1 MPEFYVYVY
10 LRKNTLTPY
19 YVGKGKGQ
27 RAWSKHDTIKV
38 PVDLHRIIIVESK
51 LTEVG
56 ALAIERRLI
65 QWYGRKDIIYTDRPP
80 GILRN
85 MTDGGD
91 GVSGRKMSKYHSQR
105 ISESNRNRV
114 WLSSS
119 KDKLAKVNTGKKYS
133 ATTNAKKG
141 YAKDQVW
148 VNNPTTTK
156 SLRIDILNISQYLSK
171 GWLAGRGTTVD
182 NNVNSG
188 KKYIHNSELKLRKM
202 VYEKNI
208 DIYLLQGWQVGK
220 AFS

>member
-141 YAKDQVW
+141 YGASNPNAGGVGTVPPSTVGGGNVIVPGAGMNNANG
-148 VNNPTTTK
+148 VNPAAVNP
-156 SLRIDILNISQYLSK
+156 R
-171 GWLAGRGTTVD
+171 
-182 NNVNSG
+182 
-188 KKYIHNSELKLRKM
+188 
-202 VYEKNI
+202 
-208 DIYLLQGWQVGK
+208 
-220 AFS
+220 